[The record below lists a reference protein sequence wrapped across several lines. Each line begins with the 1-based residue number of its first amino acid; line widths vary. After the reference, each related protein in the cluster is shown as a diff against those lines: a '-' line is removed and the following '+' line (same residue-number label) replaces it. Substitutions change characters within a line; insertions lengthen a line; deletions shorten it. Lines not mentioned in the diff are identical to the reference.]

1 MEANHLRATNQKL
14 VSELSKHVPEDKL
27 QLIKKEAGWEND
39 GSDVKLGNG
48 NAQGSDD
55 ESEERGAGSE
65 EKQIEFRNDGFSLV
79 KNLLKAQHSF
89 VISDPLLA
97 DNPIIYASKG
107 FYDLTGYTADE
118 IVGRNCRFLQGAKT
132 DPKQVTKIRDAI
144 SKGTDISVCL
154 LNYKKCGTPFWN
166 QFFVAALFNKENQV
180 VNYVGVQCELEMD
193 PNKTLEE
200 LEGEAGESIRF

>member
-1 MEANHLRATNQKL
+1 L

-79 KNLLKAQHSF
+79 KNLLVSIFRSCKAFSPILTREYHLDAQKAQHSF

-180 VNYVGVQCELEMD
+180 VNYVGVQCEVRRD
-193 PNKTLEE
+193 
-200 LEGEAGESIRF
+200 SF

>member
-1 MEANHLRATNQKL
+1 MSR
-14 VSELSKHVPEDKL
+14 
-27 QLIKKEAGWEND
+27 
-39 GSDVKLGNG
+39 GSDGEDDDDG
-48 NAQGSDD
+48 GD
-55 ESEERGAGSE
+55 ESVQQ
-65 EKQIEFRNDGFSLV
+65 KQVEFRNDGFSLV

-107 FYDLTGYTADE
+107 FYDLTGYSAEE

-154 LNYKKCGTPFWN
+154 LNYKK
-166 QFFVAALFNKENQV
+166 E
-180 VNYVGVQCELEMD
+180 
-193 PNKTLEE
+193 
-200 LEGEAGESIRF
+200 